1 MEKWFVINKK
11 ADFEELGRKF
21 GINPVTARLIRNR
34 DVISEEAFE
43 RYLKGSIAEA
53 NDPHLL
59 KDVDHL
65 CAVLKE
71 KIEVNASIRIIG
83 DYDID
88 GVMATYI
95 LYEGIRRVGGNVSTM
110 IPNRIKDGYGIN
122 EHLIEQAKEEGD
134 DTILT
139 CDNGIAAIK
148 EIAYAKKM
156 GMTVLVTDHHE
167 IPYEEINGERQY
179 LYSNADAIV
188 NPKQED
194 CPYPFKGL
202 CGAAVAWKVIQ
213 VLYEIFEIPVEES
226 YEFLENVAFATVGDV
241 MDLTDENRILVKEGL
256 NRIHHTK
263 HPGMRAL
270 ILQNGLEPEQVNAYH
285 FGFVLGPC
293 INASGRLDTARISL
307 QLFLEKDE
315 QKAAAIA
322 RELVELNIQRKDMTA
337 DGVEAAKELGEK
349 EYKKDKVLVIYL
361 PDTHESL
368 AGIIA
373 GRIREIY
380 HKPVFVLTEA
390 EDGVKGSGRSI
401 EEYSMYEELCRCRE
415 LFTKFGGHPMA
426 AGVSLPAENVETF
439 RTMINENCRLTEE
452 DFIPKVKI
460 DIAMPVGYPNAA
472 LVKELEMLE
481 PFGKGNTKPLFADKD
496 LKIRRAVI
504 VGKNR
509 NVLRL
514 QLETTFGELV
524 TAVYFGDVE
533 AFLDYYGEK
542 FGKDEVNL
550 ALEGKNNKI
559 FLKIVYYPEINMY
572 NGTESIQIIIRN
584 YQ

>member
-21 GINPVTARLIRNR
+21 GISPVTARLIRNR
-34 DVISEEAFE
+34 DVISEEEFE
-43 RYLKGSIAEA
+43 KYLNGSITEA

-59 KDVDHL
+59 KDVDRL
-65 CAVLKE
+65 CMLLKE
-71 KIEVNASIRIIG
+71 KIETGVAVRIIG

-95 LYEGIRRVGGNVSTM
+95 LYTGIRRVGGDVSTM
-110 IPNRIKDGYGIN
+110 IPDRMKDGYGIN
-122 EHLIEQAKEEGD
+122 EHLIEQAKEDGI
-134 DTILT
+134 DTIVT
-139 CDNGIAAIK
+139 CDNGIAAMK
-148 EIAYAKKM
+148 EIAYAKEL

-167 IPYEEINGERQY
+167 IPYEEADGKRQY
-179 LYSNADAIV
+179 LSSVADTIV
-188 NPKQED
+188 NPKQPD
-194 CPYPFKGL
+194 CPYPFKWL

-213 VLYEIFEIPVEES
+213 VLYEFFHIPIEES
-226 YEFLENVAFATVGDV
+226 DEFLEKVAFATVGDV
-241 MDLTDENRILVKEGL
+241 MDLSDENRILVKEGL
-256 NRIHHTK
+256 RRIHHTTN
-263 HPGMRAL
+263 PGMRAL
-270 ILQNGLEPEQVNAYH
+270 ILQNGLEIEQVSAYH

-307 QLFLEKDE
+307 QLFLEKDG

-337 DGVEAAKELGEK
+337 DGVELAKELVEK

-380 HKPVFVLTEA
+380 HKPAFVLTDA
-390 EDGVKGSGRSI
+390 EEGVKGSGRSI
-401 EEYSMYEELCRCRE
+401 EEYSMYEELCKCRE

-426 AGVSLPAENVETF
+426 AGLSLPAEKVEAF
-439 RTMINENCRLTEE
+439 RTAVNESCQLTEE
-452 DFIPKVKI
+452 DFIPKVKV

-472 LVKELEMLE
+472 LIKELEVLE

-496 LKIRRAVI
+496 LKLKRALI

-509 NVLRL
+509 NALRL
-514 QLETTFGELV
+514 ELETPYKEQVF
-524 TAVYFGDVE
+524 AVYFGDVE
-533 AFLDYYGEK
+533 AFLNYYGEK
-542 FGKDEVNL
+542 FGKEEVKL

-559 FLKIVYYPEINMY
+559 FLKIVYYPEINRY
-572 NGTESIQIIIRN
+572 NGTESIQIMIRN